1 MLAYRL
7 KEIGIAQNVWA
18 VNLDGAIA
26 SVVLA
31 VCWKP
36 LKEKRITLQR
46 VRDIAFMVFALG
58 RVAGAGGE
66 FLDHQDYGSPM
77 DMRIPVKE
85 ITILG
90 NHAQSNT
97 VPVAK

>member
-1 MLAYRL
+1 
-7 KEIGIAQNVWA
+7 

-31 VCWKP
+31 VCWKT
-36 LKEKRITLQR
+36 LKEKQITLQR

-66 FLDHQDYGSPM
+66 FLDHQDYGMPM
-77 DMRIPVKE
+77 DMRIPVRE

-90 NHAQSNT
+90 SHAQANT
-97 VPVAK
+97 APVAK